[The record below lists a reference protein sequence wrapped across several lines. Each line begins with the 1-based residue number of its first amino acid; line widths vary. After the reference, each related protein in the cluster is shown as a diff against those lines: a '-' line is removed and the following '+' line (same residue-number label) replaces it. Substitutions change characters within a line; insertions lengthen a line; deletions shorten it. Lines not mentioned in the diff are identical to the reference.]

1 MVGWRHRLDG
11 HEFEQA
17 PGDGEGQGSLACCR
31 PWGRKES
38 DMTEQHNTVTLEDSL
53 AVSYQTKHILTR
65 CPRNCA
71 PWYLP
76 KGSTHLHQHKNL
88 HTNVYSFTHNCRNLE
103 ASKMSFS
110 S

>member
-1 MVGWRHRLDG
+1 MPKFGTLKTAKSSKNVEQPEFSYFWVGLKN
-11 HEFEQA
+11 
-17 PGDGEGQGSLACCR
+17 SIV
-31 PWGRKES
+31 
-38 DMTEQHNTVTLEDSL
+38 NLEDSL

-76 KGSTHLHQHKNL
+76 KGSTHLYQHKNL